1 MHRHRGIAALL
12 VLLVTVPA
20 RGHAQGGALAPF
32 LQAVEEDA
40 RAAGPARADLV
51 IRVQGPEAPERRF
64 TGVAVYHDGAVYA
77 EVESPRTRLVVSATD
92 GALRFVPATPGT
104 DVRVASGYDRIG
116 ETPLCADDFRPFRIA
131 TFRTPQIVSET
142 KGTLLVSAAPTETTT
157 FVVIAMLFDRD
168 KRAVLR
174 RQHYERTIGNLV
186 RMRRDTDLV
195 RVAGAWRPGRSEI
208 EEYGTRTITTIEW
221 RWTAD
226 PAIPAGL
233 FDVNETPPP
242 TLLPAP

>member
-1 MHRHRGIAALL
+1 MHRHRGIAVVLA
-12 VLLVTVPA
+12 LLVTVPA
-20 RGHAQGGALAPF
+20 LGHAQGGALAAF

-64 TGVAVYHDGAVYA
+64 TGAAVYRDGAVYA
-77 EVESPRTRLVVSATD
+77 EVASPRTRLVIPATD
-92 GALRFVPATPGT
+92 GVPRFAPATPGT
-104 DVRVASGYDRIG
+104 DVRVGSAYDRIG
-116 ETPLCADDFRPFRIA
+116 ETPLCADDFRPFRLA
-131 TFRTPQIVSET
+131 TLRTPQIVSET
-142 KGTLLVSAAPTETTT
+142 KATLLVSAAPTETTT

-174 RQHYERTIGNLV
+174 RQYYERTIGNLT

-195 RVAGAWRPGRSEI
+195 RIAGAWRPGRSEI

-233 FDVNETPPP
+233 FDPGATPPP
-242 TLLPAP
+242 TFLPAP